1 MGNAIGLVPLD
12 NISVEDFFIFSPSF
26 NHCILDF
33 FCQSTSSYSLMS
45 TSWLFKSISYVLRS
59 SVRPCERIYF

>member
-45 TSWLFKSISYVLRS
+45 TS
-59 SVRPCERIYF
+59 